1 MNYGNE
7 KTIIMYYFWLH
18 CQGALMSVQIGTV
31 VSHVHV
37 ATSAL
42 FIKKFRQHEHAAA
55 LECAF
60 LSVLHTPIKLKITS
74 TGEEPTNC

>member
-1 MNYGNE
+1 
-7 KTIIMYYFWLH
+7 
-18 CQGALMSVQIGTV
+18 MSVQIGTV

-60 LSVLHTPIKLKITS
+60 LSVLHTPVKLKITS
-74 TGEEPTNC
+74 TGEEPA